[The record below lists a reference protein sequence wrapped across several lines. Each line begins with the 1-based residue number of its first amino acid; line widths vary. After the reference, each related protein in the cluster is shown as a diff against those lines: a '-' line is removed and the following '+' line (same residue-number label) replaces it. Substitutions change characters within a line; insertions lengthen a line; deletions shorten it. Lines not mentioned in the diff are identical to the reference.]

1 MWAFCFWS
9 TALMA
14 RRLNDSDAADRYSR
28 QTLFSHIGRDGQQ
41 RLRDA
46 RVLLVGCGAL
56 GTVLANT
63 LVRAGV
69 GVLTLVDRD
78 YVEFNNLQRQV
89 LFDEADAAQG
99 APKAIAAAE
108 RLSKI
113 NSDVTVVPHVAD
125 AHSGNIESL
134 AEDTQLILDG
144 TDNFETRYLINDVA
158 VKHGIP
164 WVYGACVGAEGMVM
178 PIVPG
183 RTPCL
188 RCVFPDPPP
197 PGSGPTC
204 DTAGVLGPIVQIVAS
219 LQAMAALKVL
229 IGQADGLEGKLIQ
242 IDAWAGQ
249 FHEFDMQGAFD
260 AGQCPCCKGRR
271 YDFLSGGR
279 TSRSVAL
286 CGRDA
291 VQIRPPSDSKLDLAS
306 VADRI
311 RPTAKSTPSV
321 NRYLLR
327 FEVDHYQITLFADG
341 RAIIKGATDVEEGR
355 SVYAK
360 YVGA

>member
-1 MWAFCFWS
+1 
-9 TALMA
+9 MA
-14 RRLNDSDAADRYSR
+14 RSSGDSDPTQRYSR
-28 QTLFSHIGRDGQQ
+28 QILYANIGRAGQQ
-41 RLRDA
+41 RLQEA

-69 GVLTLVDRD
+69 GLLKLVDRD

-89 LFDEADAAQG
+89 LFDEADATEG

-108 RLSKI
+108 RLGKI

-134 AEDTQLILDG
+134 AEDAQLILDG

-158 VKHGIP
+158 VKHDIP
-164 WVYGACVGAEGMVM
+164 WIYGACVGAEGMVM

-204 DTAGVLGPIVQIVAS
+204 DTAGVLGPIVQIVAG

-229 IGQADGLEGKLIQ
+229 TGQADALEGKLIQ
-242 IDAWAGQ
+242 IDAWTGR

-260 AGQCPCCKGRR
+260 EGQCPCCKDHQF
-271 YDFLSGGR
+271 DFLSGGQ
-279 TSRSVAL
+279 TSRSVTL

-291 VQIRPPSDSKLDLAS
+291 VQIRPASDSKLDLAV
-306 VADRI
+306 VAARI
-311 RPTAKSTPSV
+311 GSAAKSAPRV

-327 FEVDHYQITLFADG
+327 FEVDNYQITLFADG
-341 RAIIKGATDVEEGR
+341 RAIIKGATEVEEGR

-360 YVGA
+360 YIGV

>member
-1 MWAFCFWS
+1 
-9 TALMA
+9 MA
-14 RRLNDSDAADRYSR
+14 RSSGDSDLTQRYSR
-28 QTLFSHIGRDGQQ
+28 QVLYANIGRAGQA
-41 RLRDA
+41 RLREA

-69 GVLTLVDRD
+69 GTLTLVDRD
-78 YVEFNNLQRQV
+78 FVELNNLQRQV

-108 RLSKI
+108 RLARI
-113 NSDVTVVPHVAD
+113 NSDVTVLPHIAD

-134 AEDTQLILDG
+134 AEGAHLILDG

-158 VKHGIP
+158 VKHNLP

-183 RTPCL
+183 RTSCL

-219 LQAMAALKVL
+219 LQATAALKVL
-229 IGQADGLEGKLIQ
+229 TGQVDALEGKLIQ
-242 IDAWAGQ
+242 IDAWAGR
-249 FHEFDMQGAFD
+249 FHEFDMQGAFEE
-260 AGQCPCCKGRR
+260 GQCPCCRSCR
-271 YDFLSGGR
+271 FDFLSGDQ
-279 TSRSVAL
+279 TSRSVSL

-291 VQIRPPSDSKLDLAS
+291 IQIRPASDSKIDLAA
-306 VADRI
+306 VAARI
-311 RPTAKSTPSV
+311 GAAAKSAPRV

-327 FEVDHYQITLFADG
+327 FDVDEYQITLFADG
-341 RAIIKGATDVEEGR
+341 RAIIKGATEIEEGR

-360 YVGA
+360 YIGA